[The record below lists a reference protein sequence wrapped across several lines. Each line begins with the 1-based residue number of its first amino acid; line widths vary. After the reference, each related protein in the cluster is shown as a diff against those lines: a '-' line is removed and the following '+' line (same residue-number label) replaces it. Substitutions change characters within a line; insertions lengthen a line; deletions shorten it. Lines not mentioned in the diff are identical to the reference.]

1 MKDTRNYSASTVQT
15 IRGPVDSGSLGWTL
29 SHEHLTAGG
38 AGMQSFPWIYDEAD
52 ALKANLAALRRAG
65 DAGITSIIDLTPF
78 DLGRQVTLFEK
89 VAEADTGVNII
100 CATGV
105 YRWVPMYFLRRPV
118 DDIAEHFLR
127 ELQDGIQGS
136 AIRAGIIKI
145 AWDQEYRLNDGPAE
159 ATIRAGLERT
169 ARAAARAAKAAGVP
183 VSCHTLAGDEL
194 GTPLLDIFEDEG
206 LDLRAV
212 TIGHSNDSTD
222 LSYLQ
227 RIADR
232 GALVGLDR
240 YSRFRGD
247 DELARRAA
255 LALALAQA
263 GFAEQVALG
272 HDGSPYS
279 RFGSAPPPGTDV
291 TACWLPVP
299 EFEIPWLREHGATDE
314 QIDGMCRR
322 SVQSTFEAAAA
333 TTS

>member
-1 MKDTRNYSASTVQT
+1 MSTVQT

-29 SHEHLTAGG
+29 SHEHLTVGG

-52 ALKANLAALRRAG
+52 ALKASLDALRRAG
-65 DAGITSIIDLTPF
+65 NAGISSVIDLTPF
-78 DLGRQVTLFEK
+78 DLGRQITLFEK
-89 VAEADTGVNII
+89 TAEADTGVNII

-136 AIRAGIIKI
+136 AIRAGIIKV
-145 AWDQEYRLNDGPAE
+145 AWDQEYRLNDGPE
-159 ATIRAGLERT
+159 GSTVRSGLERI

-183 VSCHTLAGDEL
+183 ISCHTLAAQEL

-212 TIGHSNDSTD
+212 TIGHSNDSAD

-240 YSRFRGD
+240 YTRLRGD
-247 DELARRAA
+247 DELARRAG
-255 LALALAQA
+255 LALDLAQA

-272 HDGSPYS
+272 HDSSPYP
-279 RFGSAPPPGTDV
+279 RLGSQPTPGADV

-299 EFEIPWLREHGATDE
+299 EFEVPWLREHGATDE

-322 SVQSTFEAAAA
+322 SVQSTFEAPAGM
-333 TTS
+333 TS

>member
-1 MKDTRNYSASTVQT
+1 MSTVQT

-52 ALKANLAALRRAG
+52 ALKANLDALRRAG
-65 DAGITSIIDLTPF
+65 DAGITSMIDLTPF
-78 DLGRQVTLFEK
+78 DLGRQITLFEK
-89 VAEADTGVNII
+89 VAEADTGVNVI

-105 YRWVPMYFLRRPV
+105 YRWVPMYFLGRSI

-136 AIRAGIIKI
+136 AIRAGIIKV
-145 AWDQEYRLNDGPAE
+145 AWDQEYRLGDGPE
-159 ATIRAGLERT
+159 GATVRAGLERT
-169 ARAAARAAKAAGVP
+169 ARAAARAAKAARVP
-183 VSCHTLAGDEL
+183 ISCHTLAAQEL

-212 TIGHSNDSTD
+212 TIGHSNDSAD

-227 RIADR
+227 RIAAR
-232 GALVGLDR
+232 GAIVGLDR

-247 DELARRAA
+247 EELARRAA
-255 LALALAQA
+255 LALDLAQS

-272 HDGSPYS
+272 HDGSPYY
-279 RFGSAPPPGTDV
+279 RFGSPPPPGTDV

-299 EFEIPWLREHGATDE
+299 EFEIPWLREHGATEE

-322 SVQSTFEAAAA
+322 SIQSTFEAAAGM
-333 TTS
+333 SS